1 MSHTS
6 LIFTTSAF
14 VLIVTSCFIHADDVP
29 APTTHAGHYV
39 LKNAVMIKIY
49 SAAHKGF
56 IMKEKVSK
64 SEKEW
69 KQLLSSEQ
77 FEVTRKKGTERAFT
91 GQYWDNHEKGIYQCV
106 CCGNDLF
113 SSDNKFDS
121 GTGWPSYGKPVAKE
135 NIRTETDNSL
145 FMERT
150 EVLCSRCDAHL
161 GHVFDDGPPPTGQR
175 YCINSASLKFKKA
188 E

>member
-1 MSHTS
+1 MKLAAFITITAF
-6 LIFTTSAF
+6 LVTTEYLAVSAED
-14 VLIVTSCFIHADDVP
+14 IQT
-29 APTTHAGHYV
+29 TKTHAV
-39 LKNAVMIKIY
+39 QLSLKNSPGIKLF
-49 SAAHKGF
+49 STQQRGF
-56 IMKEKVSK
+56 IMTEKVSK

-69 KQLLSSEQ
+69 KQLLSPEQ

-91 GQYWDNHEKGIYQCV
+91 GQYRDNHEKGIYTCV
-106 CCGNDLF
+106 CCGNALF
-113 SSDNKFDS
+113 GSDAKFDS
-121 GTGWPSYGKPVAKE
+121 VTGWPSYGKPVAKE

-145 FMERT
+145 FIERT